1 MSQSQSG
8 SLEGCNSQESDTLVS
23 LERLPEAGQGS
34 SQMEGDSQH
43 LSLEVDASSQTAGSQ
58 LSSEI
63 SDHSAD
69 PPLEGNFPA
78 VNIVSSREPARPPAG
93 PGAAGEATPRGIKSG
108 GKDRGA
114 APPGAPALASPGA
127 AAQIASPSASESAS
141 QRAEQSAGASPSAPT
156 LEAEA
161 NAADVLLSL
170 HRAEGF
176 GLTLAEAMAAGLP
189 VVATGYSGNLDF
201 MPPGSAE
208 LVPYR
213 LVPIGRTEG
222 DYREGWP
229 WADPDLDAA
238 AAALRRLALD
248 ANHHRR
254 QALAGRAAVQG
265 RLAPEALAAVV
276 RQRLGCLL
284 RQAGRAELL
293 QALPANHALRHLE

>member
-1 MSQSQSG
+1 MSQSQPG
-8 SLEGCNSQESDTLVS
+8 SLEGWNSQESDTFVS
-23 LERLPEAGQGS
+23 LERLPGAGQVS
-34 SQMEGDSQH
+34 SQMEEGDSQN

-58 LSSEI
+58 LSSEM
-63 SDHSAD
+63 SEHSAD

-170 HRAEGF
+170 SQ
-176 GLTLAEAMAAGLP
+176 LTA
-189 VVATGYSGNLDF
+189 
-201 MPPGSAE
+201 
-208 LVPYR
+208 
-213 LVPIGRTEG
+213 
-222 DYREGWP
+222 
-229 WADPDLDAA
+229 
-238 AAALRRLALD
+238 
-248 ANHHRR
+248 RR
-254 QALAGRAAVQG
+254 QSKKSLDNGPSKKR
-265 RLAPEALAAVV
+265 
-276 RQRLGCLL
+276 
-284 RQAGRAELL
+284 
-293 QALPANHALRHLE
+293 